1 MAQPPCGATAYAGL
15 LSVHPKTSDTKMH
28 TKFSAEGWARQILQL
43 TTLMRSLRATERCR
57 RDFVLL
63 LG

>member
-43 TTLMRSLRATERCR
+43 TTLMRSLRA
-57 RDFVLL
+57 LWWW
-63 LG
+63 